1 MPKLGSHG
9 IRRAARF
16 KIWDV
21 SAEATEDGIL
31 VEFSIPK
38 GSYATSVLREVMKK
52 DVY

>member
-1 MPKLGSHG
+1 
-9 IRRAARF
+9 
-16 KIWDV
+16 V